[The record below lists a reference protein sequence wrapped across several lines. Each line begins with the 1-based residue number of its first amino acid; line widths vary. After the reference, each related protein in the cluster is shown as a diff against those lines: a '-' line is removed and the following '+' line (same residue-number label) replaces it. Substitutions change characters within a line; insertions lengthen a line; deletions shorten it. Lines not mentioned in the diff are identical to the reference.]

1 MNTEESPSQAIESK
15 VISITLLTPL
25 QIKNTLILEAANG
38 WELCSVG
45 TNFAFLQRERVTA
58 LPDLAYQIE
67 SITLSLPH
75 QILQLLQAHGAK
87 GWALAGM
94 GASYAFFKRAR
105 NLPASRREYAMDSV
119 TVRGI
124 RAIRQLVDA
133 RAAEG
138 WALCAVGRNFAFFE
152 RPANDTK
159 RQTPVWEHKDIST
172 RALSITLK
180 TPREIQSLL
189 DTEGQQGWRLCA
201 VGASF
206 LFLRKELRAPGE

>member
-1 MNTEESPSQAIESK
+1 MNTDEPLPRSIESK
-15 VISITLLTPL
+15 VISVTLMTPL

-38 WELCSVG
+38 WELCSLG
-45 TNFAFLQRERVTA
+45 SNFAFLQRDRITA
-58 LPDLAYQIE
+58 LPDLAYEVQ

-75 QILQLLQAHGAK
+75 QILQLLQEHGAK
-87 GWALAGM
+87 GWGLAGV

-105 NLPASRREYAMDSV
+105 NLPAARREYAMDSV

-124 RAIRQLVDA
+124 RAIRQLVDK
-133 RAAEG
+133 RATEG
-138 WALCAVGRNFAFFE
+138 WALCAAGRNFAFFE
-152 RPANDTK
+152 RPVGETH

-180 TPREIQSLL
+180 TPREIQRLL
-189 DTEGQQGWRLCA
+189 NAEGQHGWRLCA

-206 LFLRKELRAPGE
+206 LFLRKELRRPES